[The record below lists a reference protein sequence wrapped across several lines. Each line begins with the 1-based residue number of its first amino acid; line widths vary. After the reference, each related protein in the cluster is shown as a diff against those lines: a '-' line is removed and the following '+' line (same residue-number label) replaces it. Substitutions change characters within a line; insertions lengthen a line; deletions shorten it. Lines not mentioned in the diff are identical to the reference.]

1 MVIREILAI
10 INVCGNVIIGWIGDI
25 SSIGLSRGILLKI
38 SLGSDCICLYNME
51 NSMYVMENI
60 RMF

>member
-25 SSIGLSRGILLKI
+25 SSIGLSRGILSKI
-38 SLGSDCICLYNME
+38 SLGSDCIYIVDGEYYLCYGE
-51 NSMYVMENI
+51 Y
-60 RMF
+60 